1 MTRTTLIASVAG
13 VAAALVA
20 SFVAGVPAVHRAQAS
35 APNTIENPS
44 FETGDLTGWTVL
56 EGDAFADAGVS
67 DAVDWGWGCC
77 FNAVGS
83 YHYWGHAAGGDGLTG
98 RMRSSTFTLDGIGQI
113 TFLLGGG
120 NDIDNLY
127 VALMRE
133 SDDTELMR
141 ATNARFDDSERLHRV
156 VWDASAHVGEQ
167 LYFLVV
173 DEATGGWGH
182 INLDD
187 FQTYHEDSAFE
198 IVNPGFE
205 SGDLTGWTVLEGDAF
220 TDAGVTDAED
230 WGWGCCFDRVGD
242 YHFWGAV
249 AGDEATGRMRSTTFV
264 LGGSGRIEFLIGGGN
279 DIDNLYVA
287 LMRESD
293 DAELMRATNSAFD
306 DSERLNRV
314 AWDASDHLGDELY
327 LLVVDEATGGWG
339 HINLDDVKVN
349 VDVIGPV
356 IANHSFETGDLTGWT
371 VVEGDAFGPEQVTD
385 ERLDGMH
392 GRYHLWGA
400 HGVSD
405 DATGELRS
413 SRFLLSGDGVIE
425 LLVGGDD
432 DPDLFVAA
440 VRAEDDTELIRATG
454 PGHEEYSAV
463 TWDLAD
469 HVGEEL
475 YIRVVDDSPT
485 GHLNLD
491 GVQTLRSAPMHWPL
505 DETSGTLAADVAGGV
520 DDYVNYV
527 FNDAA
532 DKPDSD
538 PLWRAGVH
546 AGALL
551 FDGYSTWLTR
561 PADRAFVPGSTLTIE
576 AWVAPRSYEWGD
588 LGQAS
593 VIVNQH
599 NVRANAGYLLGM
611 YRHGR
616 LGFEVGDGLE
626 WHRLSTPDGHELP
639 TGQWSHV
646 VGTYDGD
653 IGAMALYV
661 NGEPVASADVP
672 AGRFVLPSSADM
684 IVGRHNTAAQLG
696 PFHAN
701 MWNGLID
708 ELRISS
714 EVPTSEQ
721 VAAAY
726 TAGLGP
732 DGSLPVA
739 DVEADR
745 SRYDGDRYRPQYHFV
760 PPEHWMNEPHAP
772 IYYDGQYHIFYQHN
786 PQGPYWHQI
795 HWGHAVSDDLVHWRD
810 LPIALA
816 PTKDSPAPDG
826 IWSGSATHDAEGNPV
841 LFFTAGDDSAEV
853 FQRTGLA
860 RPLDDDLIDWEMHP
874 EPVTVQDPDLHA
886 DEGEVWYG
894 HFRDP
899 FVWPETDES
908 GVTTWYQLVTSGIR
922 EPGGGAPIGGTAL
935 VYTSTDL
942 IDWEY
947 HGPLFVG
954 DLEAYPESSPIWEL
968 PVLLPI
974 GEDADGDQKH
984 IFLINPHW
992 PGFHPL
998 NAKTVAYWIG
1008 TWDRDAKRFIPDDDA
1023 PRLLDHGHHFT
1034 GPSGMV
1040 TPDGRTVMFTITQD
1054 GRSDP
1059 DHYDAGWAH
1068 SMGLP
1073 IELSLRD
1080 DGTAGVAPIAE
1091 LESLRH
1097 EQVVSVRNVGLD
1109 AANAALDAARPD
1121 LTDLLEVEVELQLRR
1136 PEAGGANHAGI
1147 EVRRSADGRE
1157 RTVFQIDRE
1166 EQTYSVDRTFSSLD
1180 PDPRKGVHEGE
1191 FTVSPNGKVT
1201 FRVYIDRSSIEAFAN
1216 DSVLTTRV
1224 YPVLA
1229 DSLGVRLFADG
1240 DVKVK
1245 SLRVWNLA
1253 SIYGESAPAHFDAP
1267 RDLGYVVDLPNH
1279 DFQSC
1284 DLTGWTVVEGDA
1296 FSDAHVTDVD
1306 DWGWNG
1312 PFRQAHAWGSDDR
1325 CHLWGFNEEAGG
1337 DALTGVLRSDEFTLG
1352 GDGQIDFLIA
1362 GGHDP
1367 DRLYVALVDAG
1378 TDEMLLSETGTNW
1391 GQYVRR
1397 HWDASEYVGRQLYIE
1412 VVDRATGG
1420 WGHISID
1427 NVNVP
1432 VRPEG

>member
-1 MTRTTLIASVAG
+1 
-13 VAAALVA
+13 
-20 SFVAGVPAVHRAQAS
+20 
-35 APNTIENPS
+35 
-44 FETGDLTGWTVL
+44 
-56 EGDAFADAGVS
+56 
-67 DAVDWGWGCC
+67 
-77 FNAVGS
+77 
-83 YHYWGHAAGGDGLTG
+83 
-98 RMRSSTFTLDGIGQI
+98 
-113 TFLLGGG
+113 
-120 NDIDNLY
+120 
-127 VALMRE
+127 
-133 SDDTELMR
+133 
-141 ATNARFDDSERLHRV
+141 
-156 VWDASAHVGEQ
+156 
-167 LYFLVV
+167 
-173 DEATGGWGH
+173 
-182 INLDD
+182 
-187 FQTYHEDSAFE
+187 
-198 IVNPGFE
+198 
-205 SGDLTGWTVLEGDAF
+205 
-220 TDAGVTDAED
+220 
-230 WGWGCCFDRVGD
+230 
-242 YHFWGAV
+242 
-249 AGDEATGRMRSTTFV
+249 
-264 LGGSGRIEFLIGGGN
+264 
-279 DIDNLYVA
+279 
-287 LMRESD
+287 
-293 DAELMRATNSAFD
+293 
-306 DSERLNRV
+306 
-314 AWDASDHLGDELY
+314 
-327 LLVVDEATGGWG
+327 
-339 HINLDDVKVN
+339 
-349 VDVIGPV
+349 
-356 IANHSFETGDLTGWT
+356 
-371 VVEGDAFGPEQVTD
+371 
-385 ERLDGMH
+385 
-392 GRYHLWGA
+392 
-400 HGVSD
+400 
-405 DATGELRS
+405 
-413 SRFLLSGDGVIE
+413 
-425 LLVGGDD
+425 
-432 DPDLFVAA
+432 
-440 VRAEDDTELIRATG
+440 
-454 PGHEEYSAV
+454 
-463 TWDLAD
+463 
-469 HVGEEL
+469 
-475 YIRVVDDSPT
+475 
-485 GHLNLD
+485 
-491 GVQTLRSAPMHWPL
+491 
-505 DETSGTLAADVAGGV
+505 
-520 DDYVNYV
+520 
-527 FNDAA
+527 
-532 DKPDSD
+532 
-538 PLWRAGVH
+538 
-546 AGALL
+546 
-551 FDGYSTWLTR
+551 
-561 PADRAFVPGSTLTIE
+561 
-576 AWVAPRSYEWGD
+576 
-588 LGQAS
+588 
-593 VIVNQH
+593 
-599 NVRANAGYLLGM
+599 M

-1109 AANAALDAARPD
+1109 AANL
-1121 LTDLLEVEVELQLRR
+1121 
-1136 PEAGGANHAGI
+1136 
-1147 EVRRSADGRE
+1147 
-1157 RTVFQIDRE
+1157 
-1166 EQTYSVDRTFSSLD
+1166 
-1180 PDPRKGVHEGE
+1180 
-1191 FTVSPNGKVT
+1191 
-1201 FRVYIDRSSIEAFAN
+1201 
-1216 DSVLTTRV
+1216 
-1224 YPVLA
+1224 VLA
-1229 DSLGVRLFADG
+1229 DAGAAASVVGRKYSDLVAEARGATHRTTAADLAALMSAVVTGTLAGPESTAWMLDLLGRQDDRQLTSSV
-1240 DVKVK
+1240 
-1245 SLRVWNLA
+1245 
-1253 SIYGESAPAHFDAP
+1253 P
-1267 RDLGYVVDLPNH
+1267 RDVPHGSKSGWVDGIRHDVAFVGEPGPGALVVAVCTRGYAQLDAEETLRALGAMAL
-1279 DFQSC
+1279 
-1284 DLTGWTVVEGDA
+1284 DLTGA
-1296 FSDAHVTDVD
+1296 
-1306 DWGWNG
+1306 
-1312 PFRQAHAWGSDDR
+1312 RGSASF
-1325 CHLWGFNEEAGG
+1325 FNSGAPPRP
-1337 DALTGVLRSDEFTLG
+1337 TS
-1352 GDGQIDFLIA
+1352 
-1362 GGHDP
+1362 
-1367 DRLYVALVDAG
+1367 
-1378 TDEMLLSETGTNW
+1378 
-1391 GQYVRR
+1391 RR
-1397 HWDASEYVGRQLYIE
+1397 
-1412 VVDRATGG
+1412 
-1420 WGHISID
+1420 
-1427 NVNVP
+1427 P
-1432 VRPEG
+1432 